1 MYEEQLHRL
10 QRKLFVL
17 HYISVQ
23 DESCINTGF
32 LLIREIGHLMTLI
45 CRNTALMQCVL
56 QVGIKKKKLHNNT
69 TEKTNVQQ
77 EKTEF

>member
-56 QVGIKKKKLHNNT
+56 QVGIKRKTAQQHHRENKCT
-69 TEKTNVQQ
+69 TGKN
-77 EKTEF
+77 